1 MAPLRRYLRI
11 TKHSVLEVRIYLDRP
26 ADADAWLLRRDDPA
40 LPRVIQAVRPL
51 VLPKL
56 REENERGKGR
66 GGAKSKRKGV
76 KDVVIE
82 GQWHNHGNVT
92 LHTSTYGASDDFEV
106 SIFLTELSSRH
117 SVLTKQKIFKNKD
130 RIQSNSGKLTNWLN
144 TGTSNQP
151 MVIDDQASEPI
162 LIREEE
168 NEEAI
173 NIADI
178 PEADELREPT
188 RRSAREKR
196 RASDASHDPVSDGSD
211 SDNSALFVP
220 GESTKQRKTKTAP
233 TETDVN
239 ENGEEVE
246 DDKKKLGLNTSYD
259 GFSIYG
265 RILCL
270 VVKRRGVRTV
280 GGSVA
285 PASSQQMLENW
296 VSTQAVA
303 EHDDDEDAG

>member
-26 ADADAWLLRRDDPA
+26 ADADAWLLKRDNPA

-56 REENERGKGR
+56 REENERGKGK
-66 GGAKSKRKGV
+66 GGAKAKKKGV
-76 KDVVIE
+76 KDVVVE
-82 GQWHNHGNVT
+82 
-92 LHTSTYGASDDFEV
+92 DDFEV

-117 SVLTKQKIFKNKD
+117 SVLTKQKIFKDKA
-130 RIQSNSGKLTNWLN
+130 RIQSNSGKLTNWLT
-144 TGTSNQP
+144 TGTSEQP
-151 MVIDDQASEPI
+151 MLIVEDATEPI
-162 LIREEE
+162 VIREED
-168 NEEAI
+168 EEAI

-178 PEADELREPT
+178 PEAEEPHEPS
-188 RRSAREKR
+188 RRSERHKR
-196 RASDASHDPVSDGSD
+196 QLSGAQEDTVSNGSD
-211 SDNSALFVP
+211 SDSSTLFVP
-220 GESTKQRKTKTAP
+220 GRPTKRSRTNEDDAVS
-233 TETDVN
+233 VN
-239 ENGEEVE
+239 KDAEEDR

-270 VVKRRGVRTV
+270 VVKRRG
-280 GGSVA
+280 GPLSGSRA
-285 PASSQQMLENW
+285 PASSEQMLENW

-303 EHDDDEDAG
+303 NHDEDEDVG